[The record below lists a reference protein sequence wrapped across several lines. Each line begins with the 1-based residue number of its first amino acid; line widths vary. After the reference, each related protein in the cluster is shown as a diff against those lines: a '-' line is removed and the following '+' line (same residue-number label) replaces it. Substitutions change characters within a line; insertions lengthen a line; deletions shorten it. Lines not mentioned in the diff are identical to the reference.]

1 MTIWSGSNTGG
12 GTVWLKTPLKEEYE
26 RIFDKMK
33 IQFVNGE
40 RAGEIMDFQETE
52 ISIGR
57 EDGNSIQLLTDG
69 VSRYHAQIS
78 KNDDGNWLICDLD
91 STNGVKI
98 DGINV
103 VGEQILT
110 PGSLLS
116 IGEQQLLVLETG
128 NTAKVNFFSSAKS
141 PDAEFETQLD
151 EPERPS
157 KPTAS
162 DKKRPHPISS
172 EKLLADLKSAGN
184 GLFGSREK
192 SSQTTVSQNNSDLTK
207 ATPKRS
213 KMLFNVV
220 FYAALIVCVSCV
232 AKIFMDKKEVV
243 TPNHNAAA
251 AHSINDAV
259 VYFERINYD
268 PVAKSAFRFE
278 MKIENGKMT
287 CLLDDIA
294 GCRHFKREID
304 LIGNYETELE
314 VLLQKLKKSGILQ
327 LKPKNI
333 STVNP
338 ERDRIH
344 FMLLCDAQLAD
355 YQCTSSESGVEFDK
369 CDQAIRD
376 FLNGFG
382 LVTIAQN
389 REELEAEAKN
399 HLRNAKDKQLN
410 YISDL
415 SLLREAA
422 REYEAAISCYEQFTP
437 APPELKEAR
446 TGFNEVNK
454 LRTIK
459 LKECNTEF
467 KRCHRRMDY
476 SGMARACQDIMKIA
490 GEKSK
495 AYREAAEMLRSVK
508 RAMDK
513 KR

>member
-1 MTIWSGSNTGG
+1 
-12 GTVWLKTPLKEEYE
+12 
-26 RIFDKMK
+26 MK
-33 IQFVNGE
+33 IQFINGE
-40 RAGEIMDFQETE
+40 RAGETVDFQETE

-57 EDGNSIQLLTDG
+57 EDGNTIQLLTGG

-78 KNDDGNWLICDLD
+78 KKEDGNWIVCDLD
-91 STNGVKI
+91 STNGVKL
-98 DGINV
+98 DGTNV
-103 VGEQILT
+103 VGEQILI
-110 PGSLLS
+110 PGSMLV
-116 IGEQQLLVLETG
+116 IGEQQLLILETG
-128 NTAKVNFFSSAKS
+128 PMSKVNFFSAGQSF
-141 PDAEFETQLD
+141 DTVCDTQLD
-151 EPERPS
+151 EPAKPVPPQTSGKNRVPS
-157 KPTAS
+157 
-162 DKKRPHPISS
+162 ISS

-184 GLFGSREK
+184 GLFGRNDK
-192 SSQTTVSQNNSDLTK
+192 TSQTPVSQKNSDLPEG
-207 ATPKRS
+207 APKRS
-213 KMLFNVV
+213 KMIFNVI
-220 FYAALIVCVSCV
+220 FYAALIICVACV
-232 AKIFMDKKEVV
+232 AKMFLDKKSVI
-243 TPNHNAAA
+243 TPDRNPSDTYAAE
-251 AHSINDAV
+251 DAV

-294 GCRHFKREID
+294 GYRHFKREID
-304 LIGNYETELE
+304 LAGNYETELE

-327 LKPKNI
+327 IKPKNV

-344 FMLLCDAQLAD
+344 LILVSGTQLAD
-355 YQCTSSESGVEFDK
+355 YKCTSSESGVEFDK

-382 LVTIAQN
+382 LITIAQN
-389 REELEAEAKN
+389 REELETEAKN
-399 HLRNAKDKQLN
+399 HLRNAKDKQAN

-446 TGFNEVNK
+446 TGFNAVNT
-454 LRTIK
+454 LRTMK
-459 LKECNTEF
+459 LKECNNEF

-513 KR
+513 RR

>member
-1 MTIWSGSNTGG
+1 
-12 GTVWLKTPLKEEYE
+12 
-26 RIFDKMK
+26 MK
-33 IQFVNGE
+33 IQFINGE
-40 RAGEIMDFQETE
+40 RAGETVDFQETE

-57 EDGNSIQLLTDG
+57 EEGNSIQLLTDG
-69 VSRYHAQIS
+69 VSRYHAQICK
-78 KNDDGNWLICDLD
+78 KNNGSWFICDLD
-91 STNGVKI
+91 STNGVKL
-98 DGINV
+98 DGINI
-103 VGEQILT
+103 VGEQVLT
-110 PGSLLS
+110 PGSTLT
-116 IGEQQLLVLETG
+116 IGEQQLLILETG
-128 NTAKVNFFSSAKS
+128 PMSKVNFFSAGQSF
-141 PDAEFETQLD
+141 DTVCDTQLD
-151 EPERPS
+151 EPDQPTPPATGKNRIPS
-157 KPTAS
+157 
-162 DKKRPHPISS
+162 ISS

-184 GLFGSREK
+184 GLFGRSDK
-192 SSQTTVSQNNSDLTK
+192 VSQTTVSQKNSDSPNG
-207 ATPKRS
+207 APKRS
-213 KMLFNVV
+213 KMLFNVI
-220 FYAALIVCVSCV
+220 FYAALIICVACV
-232 AKIFMDKKEVV
+232 AKIFMDKKSVI
-243 TPNHNAAA
+243 TPSKNSSDAY
-251 AHSINDAV
+251 SIDDAV

-268 PVAKSAFRFE
+268 PVEKSAFRFE

-287 CLLDDIA
+287 CLLDDIS
-294 GCRHFKREID
+294 GYRHFKREID
-304 LIGNYETELE
+304 LAGNYETELE

-327 LKPKNI
+327 IKPKNI
-333 STVNP
+333 STINP

-344 FMLLCDAQLAD
+344 LILVNGTQLVN

-382 LVTIAQN
+382 LITIAQN
-389 REELEAEAKN
+389 REELETEAKN
-399 HLRNAKDKQLN
+399 HLRNAKDKQAN

-446 TGFNEVNK
+446 TGFNAVNI
-454 LRTIK
+454 LRTQK
-459 LKECNTEF
+459 LKECNNEF

-513 KR
+513 RR